1 MSDKLVFRLSDKY
14 YGIDTDRVYGIIEA
28 EDIYF
33 LPGRVGFVRGV
44 ISLRGET
51 VTVLDSA
58 VLSGQPCARSECPGK
73 IIVMKIEDQF
83 LGLDISGAEVFF
95 VWGKEG
101 GAHRAD
107 TDNPGHGLESPPLT
121 EPIEDVPC
129 DTILELAEK
138 ILAPGRRKV
147 LIADDMAFYRT
158 AVKEALTSGGFEV
171 VAEACDGEEAI
182 ELAKKHRPEIVI
194 LDMVMPKKNGLEA
207 TKEIKLLSHSPRIV
221 ICSSLRD
228 DEIIREA
235 REAGADAYVTKP
247 FTSLE
252 ILRTVLDLS

>member
-1 MSDKLVFRLSDKY
+1 VSDRLVFRLSEKY
-14 YGIDTDRVYGIIEA
+14 YGIDTNRVYGIIEA

-33 LPGRVGFVRGV
+33 LPGSSGFVRGV

-58 VLSGQPCARSECPGK
+58 VLSGQPCAKGERPVK
-73 IIVMKIEDQF
+73 IVVMKIEEQF
-83 LGLDISGAEVFF
+83 LGLDISGAKVFF
-95 VWGKEG
+95 IWGKKS
-101 GAHRAD
+101 GARRAD
-107 TDNPGHGLESPPLT
+107 GDNPGQGLESPPLT

-129 DTILELAEK
+129 ETMLSLAEK
-138 ILAPGRRKV
+138 ILAPGRKRV
-147 LIADDMAFYRT
+147 LIADDMDFYRT

-207 TKEIKLLSHSPRIV
+207 TEEIKILSHSPRIV

-228 DEIIREA
+228 KEIIREA
-235 REAGADAYVTKP
+235 KEAGADAYITKP
-247 FTSLE
+247 FTNLE